1 MLKVEEKQQMAPQSP
16 PEKGSPKKSGPAPKP
31 SRGASRLR
39 SRVQAKVNTGL
50 KRRGKDLEETK
61 RNIGGARSDQDL
73 AERSKVT
80 GKVMPPTRQT
90 KGKENVPSKSR
101 VEPKVTIQYRMNQ
114 LCCTP
119 TGLVA
124 PGIFLPNSNY
134 SRMLL
139 DTIIQ

>member
-1 MLKVEEKQQMAPQSP
+1 MLKVEEKQQVAPQSP

-39 SRVQAKVNTGL
+39 GRVQAKVNTGL
-50 KRRGKDLEETK
+50 RRRGKDLEEQK

-80 GKVMPPTRQT
+80 GKVMPLTRET

-101 VEPKVTIQYRMNQ
+101 VEPKVKLQYSLMNK

-119 TGLVA
+119 T
-124 PGIFLPNSNY
+124 SN
-134 SRMLL
+134 
-139 DTIIQ
+139 